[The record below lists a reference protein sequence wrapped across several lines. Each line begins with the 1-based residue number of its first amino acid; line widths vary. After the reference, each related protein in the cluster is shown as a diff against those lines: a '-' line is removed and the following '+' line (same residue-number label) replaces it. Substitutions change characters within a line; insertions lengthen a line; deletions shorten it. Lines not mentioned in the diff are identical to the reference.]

1 MFQRLFTFQKKAR
14 AAIICSIVLII
25 VSGVGNLYSKSKV
38 EVVLDKKFYSE
49 LAGMNPVG
57 RQWHLEKLHDKII
70 MARGFVESFEDVERY
85 NRKYRIV
92 VIDNESETINVRF
105 YIYTDEQ
112 DFREVLQKGD
122 IFEFT
127 GQFVVETPLSSKMDA
142 YIFDVLLEDGALV
155 VQ

>member
-1 MFQRLFTFQKKAR
+1 MFRQLFTFQRIAKSAFLFLL
-14 AAIICSIVLII
+14 VLLI
-25 VSGVGNLYSKSKV
+25 VSSVDYLYPKSKV
-38 EVVLDKKFYSE
+38 DVIIDKKFYSE

-70 MARGFVESFEDVERY
+70 MARGFVESFESVERY

-92 VIDNESETINVRF
+92 VIDNESEIIDVRF
-105 YIYTDEQ
+105 YIYTNEE

-127 GQFVVETPLSSKMDA
+127 GQFVVETPLNSKMDA